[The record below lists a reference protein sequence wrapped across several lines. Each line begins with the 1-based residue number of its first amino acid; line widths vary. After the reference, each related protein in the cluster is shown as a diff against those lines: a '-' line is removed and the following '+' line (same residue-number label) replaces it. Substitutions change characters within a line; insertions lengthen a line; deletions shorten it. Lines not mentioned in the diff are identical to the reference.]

1 MCPPPRTSLAQ
12 ILMDTCIQA
21 AYKHPELWLPDRYY
35 SLADH
40 LDWSGRTE
48 LSHPVRVPLIPNLAL

>member
-1 MCPPPRTSLAQ
+1 
-12 ILMDTCIQA
+12 MDTCIQA